1 MPGKIEENQILK
13 NLIAYAKDYVGI
25 INPARSRYKI
35 STDELKPETL
45 DLSLLSEM
53 ENSDIQQLIDLPEYY
68 AYTPKELDRLDEDT
82 NIRYLKQ
89 KELATKIEE
98 IITKYEVNE
107 YTKQINLNFGYF
119 TAEYEI
125 DEDVE
130 EVEIDKVTVQPGLLE
145 ETNIAENLTKDTSK
159 KNVNLPKET
168 KKETFPL
175 FSIPINITR
184 DQQKFYIE
192 LLEDKVILN
201 IGSIQEILREEDYY
215 AFLDYVN
222 NKELDGQLNLPFT
235 EDTINDLW
243 EELKSKLRLSDV
255 IFDDES
261 FDYGYSIISLSSKSN
276 YFLAQ
281 DLAKLAELEHED
293 LIETSL
299 GGWLEEG
306 GRDISP
312 ETTQVS
318 EGELFFPFESNKYQK
333 NVLKLLSQK
342 AAIVEGPP
350 GTGKSQTI
358 ANILCHLAANDKKV
372 LFLSQKPQALKVVK
386 DKLKALEIDYLYGY
400 IPDKYSTIYDDEEE
414 ADSAASKLAG
424 INNVL
429 STYATQGNGNPDSV
443 QLERI
448 TESFSNY
455 IDTERLY
462 FELDHK
468 RNELREYDIGS
479 NNISATIKSISPEY
493 YENLLQ
499 SEKSINEMI
508 DFNQDFSERVDKL
521 TDYNRKFTFVDFSN
535 NYSET
540 LTRVIDIIDDKF
552 YDRKNKLLRFFKN
565 NIALLNYGLPK
576 ESGELP
582 REIIEEVEQLVIQ
595 DISKNKLISELNT
608 FRDYLIFKEYSL
620 LIPQEHESFKEMLN
634 VGGLDSNS
642 YEKLKKLCAN
652 NSVDTV
658 LKKVFDYYRIAQE
671 IKELK
676 INNPNEINRLL
687 AKEKLSYHTKVRHF
701 INNRISNNLR
711 AKLQKQT
718 VRGITARIGRALSK
732 SKRAYK
738 TFDNLKQD
746 PDNFKTLS
754 ELIPIWIM
762 SLEDASRVIPAQTN
776 MFDYVIL
783 DEASQCNLAYV
794 IPAMYRTKHILLIG
808 DSEQMRDD
816 SISFKSNKILKRI
829 ADKNQIPDHL
839 QIKSEGDSVK
849 SVLDIGYL
857 SGFSQETLLN
867 HYRSPRELIGF
878 SNKYFY
884 EVKGKK
890 LNVINTNYLP
900 YKDTSRVILAHIIKP
915 DRKRDLSSKT
925 NLAEVNYINGL
936 IADLKSDPK
945 TKDCSIGV
953 LTFFNEQ
960 AELLSEYIEADDV
973 KVSSIEGI
981 QGDERDIIIYSLVI
995 TDPNEK
1001 NRYLPLTGEGGDI
1014 RAPINAGRVNVA
1026 FSRARSQVHIV
1037 SSLEKDSWPDG
1048 IWIKKYLEYAEENG
1062 KINFFSQEL
1071 NPFDSFFEEEVYYF
1085 LLNNFPPEK
1094 YLLQNQVES
1103 CGFKIDFVLT
1113 EIETNKK
1120 VAIECDG
1127 PTHFESEES
1136 EIYVQSDIER
1146 QAILES
1152 AGWTFARIP
1161 YSLWAGKERESF
1173 ITELNQLFG
1182 KGKISY
1188 SAKIQKSVNQI
1199 TEDKRE
1205 GNSTLFEERD
1215 SGSSTQEVEK
1225 NGEEGVIAV
1234 LRNTNNKK
1242 QTRNLKSKDD
1252 KKEGRANQN
1261 THSYEFKEMF
1271 EVRDDNKTYV
1281 VSETEDGTG
1290 IWINEKITSNGQ
1302 EIFTNHG
1309 IGFNKKDLDEFQVS
1323 VLATIKDRQER
1334 KVPWLNSKSSVLKIH
1349 VPDENT
1355 VDLRK
1360 YITTKSYTGF
1370 TKKGIRVST
1379 ATLSTLLKEL
1389 LEKVAL

>member
-1 MPGKIEENQILK
+1 MIEKNEENQILK

-35 STDELKPETL
+35 FTEPLKPQTL
-45 DLSLLSEM
+45 DLSILHNL
-53 ENSDIQQLIDLPEYY
+53 ENGNTRHIIDLPEYY
-68 AYTPKELDRLDEDT
+68 SYTTKEPDSLDED
-82 NIRYLKQ
+82 IKDRYLNQKQ
-89 KELATKIEE
+89 MATKIEE
-98 IITKYEVNE
+98 IINKYDVNE

-125 DEDVE
+125 DEEVE
-130 EVEIDKVTVQPGLLE
+130 EVEVDKEVTQPSLLDE
-145 ETNIAENLTKDTSK
+145 VSLQDTST
-159 KNVNLPKET
+159 NNETENRGSKET
-168 KKETFPL
+168 RKETFPL
-175 FSIPINITR
+175 FSIPISIIR
-184 DQQKFYIE
+184 DHQKYYVE
-192 LLEDKVILN
+192 LLEDKIILN

-215 AFLDYVN
+215 AYLDYVN
-222 NKELDGQLNLPFT
+222 RKELDGDLNLPFT
-235 EDTINDLW
+235 TETIDDLW
-243 EELKSKLRLSDV
+243 KELKAKLRLSDV
-255 IFDDES
+255 IFDDDS
-261 FDYGYSIISLSSKSN
+261 FDYSYSIISLSSKSN

-281 DLAKLAELEHED
+281 DLAKLAELEHDD
-293 LIETSL
+293 LIGTSL
-299 GGWLEEG
+299 GGWLEKG
-306 GRDISP
+306 GNDTNP
-312 ETTQVS
+312 ETSKVS
-318 EGELFFPFESNKYQK
+318 EGELFFPFESNKYQR
-333 NVLKLLSQK
+333 NTLRLLSQK
-342 AAIVEGPP
+342 ASIVEGPP

-429 STYATQGNGNPDSV
+429 SEHPTRNDETPDSERV
-443 QLERI
+443 ERI
-448 TESFSNY
+448 AEKFSDY

-462 FELDHK
+462 YELDQR
-468 RNELREYDIGS
+468 RNELQEYEIGS
-479 NNISATIKSISPEY
+479 NNIVATLKNISPEY
-493 YENLLQ
+493 YKKLLQ
-499 SEKSINEMI
+499 KEKSINEI
-508 DFNQDFSERVDKL
+508 INFNKDFSVKTDKL
-521 TDYNRKFTFVDFSN
+521 TDNNRKFSHMDFSN
-535 NYSET
+535 HYSET
-540 LTRVIDIIDDKF
+540 LSNVINIIDDKF
-552 YDRKNKLLRFFKN
+552 YDRKNPIQRFIKNKIVLLQF
-565 NIALLNYGLPK
+565 GLPK
-576 ESGELP
+576 EAGELP
-582 REIIEEVEQLVIQ
+582 REIIEEIEQLVTQ
-595 DISKNKLISELNT
+595 DLSKNKLMSELST
-608 FRDYLIFKEYSL
+608 FRDFVIFKEYSL
-620 LIPQEHESFKEMLN
+620 LIPQEQEAFIEILSA
-634 VGGLDSNS
+634 GGLDLNS
-642 YEKLKKLCAN
+642 YEKLKKLCTKN
-652 NSVDTV
+652 TDDFT
-658 LKKVFDYYRIAQE
+658 LKNVFDYYRITQE
-671 IKELK
+671 IKVLK
-676 INNPNEINRLL
+676 TNSPNEINRLL
-687 AKEKLSYHTKVRHF
+687 ASEKLSYHTKVRYF
-701 INNRISNNLR
+701 INNRISNNLKV
-711 AKLQKQT
+711 KLQNQA
-718 VRGITARIGRALSK
+718 VRGIIARIGRALSK

-738 TFDNLKQD
+738 TFDKLKQD

-754 ELIPIWIM
+754 ELIPVWIM

-867 HYRSPRELIGF
+867 HYRSPKELIGF

-884 EVKGKK
+884 EIKGKK

-900 YKDTSRVILAHIIKP
+900 YKDTNRVIVTHIIKP
-915 DRKRDLSSKT
+915 DREKDTSSKT
-925 NLAEVNYINGL
+925 NLAEVNYINEL
-936 IADLKSDPK
+936 ILDLKSDPK
-945 TKDCSIGV
+945 TRNCSIGV

-960 AELLSEYIEADDV
+960 AELLSEHIEDSEI
-973 KVSSIEGI
+973 KISSIEGI

-1026 FSRARSQVHIV
+1026 FSRARLQVHVI

-1071 NPFDSFFEEEVYYF
+1071 KPFDSYFEEEVYYF
-1085 LLNNFPPEK
+1085 LLNNFPSAK
-1094 YLLQNQVES
+1094 FILQNQVES

-1113 EIETNKK
+1113 ELETNKK

-1161 YSLWAGKERESF
+1161 YSSWIEGDRDSF
-1173 ITELNQLFG
+1173 IAELDQLLD
-1182 KGKISY
+1182 KGKASHKVNTQDLTNHLDQNTEEDGGSI
-1188 SAKIQKSVNQI
+1188 IQ
-1199 TEDKRE
+1199 D
-1205 GNSTLFEERD
+1205 
-1215 SGSSTQEVEK
+1215 VEK
-1225 NGEEGVIAV
+1225 NSESESITALEV
-1234 LRNTNNKK
+1234 TNSNK
-1242 QTRNLKSKDD
+1242 QTKNFKTIND
-1252 KKEGRANQN
+1252 KKKSRSNKN
-1261 THSYEFKEMF
+1261 TQSYVFKEVF
-1271 EVRDDNKTYV
+1271 EIRGDNKTYA

-1290 IWINEKITSNGQ
+1290 IWINEKIVSNGQ

-1309 IGFNKKDLDEFQVS
+1309 IGFNKKDLEKFQES
-1323 VLATIKDRQER
+1323 VIATIQDNQER
-1334 KVPWLNSKSSVLKIH
+1334 NVPWLNSKSSVLRIH
-1349 VPDENT
+1349 MPDENT
-1355 VDLRK
+1355 IDLRK
-1360 YITTKSYTGF
+1360 HISTKSYTGF
-1370 TKKGIRVST
+1370 TKKGIRLQTKEVIEL
-1379 ATLSTLLKEL
+1379 AKKLKLISED
-1389 LEKVAL
+1389 